1 MQMFL
6 RCLVLEP
13 LLVSRHRSLTLEYG
27 DRDSEIEKLKDC
39 FDFIFPSSS
48 APVFV
53 PLHPTALLSPL
64 SATLLPLS
72 LSPSLLGEGVES
84 LERAKLSPSGSR
96 LSLPHPL
103 LPLGRALSLPH
114 PLLPL
119 GRALSLPHPLLPLGW
134 ALSLPHPLLPLGRAL
149 SLPHPLLPL
158 GRAFPSPGQAPIV
171 FPDASNDLLETMRG
185 RAPTREGAISCFFL
199 FLLPSLWYD
208 VSVDNGR

>member
-6 RCLVLEP
+6 RCLFLEP

-27 DRDSEIEKLKDC
+27 ERDSEIEKLKDC

-48 APVFV
+48 APVVV
-53 PLHPTALLSPL
+53 PLVALHPTALLSPL

-72 LSPSLLGEGVES
+72 LSPCPLGEGVES
-84 LERAKLSPSGSR
+84 LERAKLSLSGSR

-103 LPLGRALSLPH
+103 LPLGRAM
-114 PLLPL
+114 
-119 GRALSLPHPLLPLGW
+119 
-134 ALSLPHPLLPLGRAL
+134 
-149 SLPHPLLPL
+149 
-158 GRAFPSPGQAPIV
+158 PSPGEAPIV

-185 RAPTREGAISCFFL
+185 RAPTREGTISCFLL

-208 VSVDNGR
+208 VSVDNG

>member
-72 LSPSLLGEGVES
+72 LSPSPLGEGVES

-96 LSLPHPL
+96 LSLPHPTL
-103 LPLGRALSLPH
+103 AIGQGIVTPTPTLAIGQGIVTPHTHSCHWAGHCHSHTHSCHWAGHCHSHTHSCHWAGHCHSHTHSCHWAGHFHLRARHQSYSLTH
-114 PLLPL
+114 PM
-119 GRALSLPHPLLPLGW
+119 
-134 ALSLPHPLLPLGRAL
+134 
-149 SLPHPLLPL
+149 
-158 GRAFPSPGQAPIV
+158 
-171 FPDASNDLLETMRG
+171 T
-185 RAPTREGAISCFFL
+185 C
-199 FLLPSLWYD
+199 
-208 VSVDNGR
+208 

>member
-1 MQMFL
+1 MFL

-27 DRDSEIEKLKDC
+27 ERDSEIEKLKDC

-48 APVFV
+48 TPVVV
-53 PLHPTALLSPL
+53 PLHTTALLSPL

-72 LSPSLLGEGVES
+72 LSPSPLGEGVES
-84 LERAKLSPSGSR
+84 LEQAKLFPSGSR

-103 LPLGRALSLPH
+103 LPLGRAM
-114 PLLPL
+114 
-119 GRALSLPHPLLPLGW
+119 
-134 ALSLPHPLLPLGRAL
+134 
-149 SLPHPLLPL
+149 
-158 GRAFPSPGQAPIV
+158 PSPGEAPII

-208 VSVDNGR
+208 VSVDNG